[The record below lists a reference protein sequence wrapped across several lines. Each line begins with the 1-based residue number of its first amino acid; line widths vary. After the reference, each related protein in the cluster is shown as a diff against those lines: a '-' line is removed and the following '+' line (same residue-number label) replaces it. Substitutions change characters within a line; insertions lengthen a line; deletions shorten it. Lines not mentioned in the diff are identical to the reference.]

1 VATLALV
8 LVLVLGACA
17 HSPGRDAASAR
28 VTLGP
33 FTSTVAP
40 ATTTTGVP
48 APVAPVSWS
57 ACGGLQCGS
66 VTVPLDY
73 ADPGLGTIQIAVAR
87 HPATDPAARIGSL
100 VINPG
105 GPGGSGINDLPTELR
120 VFTPE
125 ILARFDVV
133 SFDPR
138 GVQRSSPVEC
148 NSGESGGP
156 GPPGPLPDPVPT
168 TPDTQQA
175 LVSND
180 EAYAGQCES
189 MSGRV
194 LPFVG
199 TVDTA
204 KDLDV
209 IRRALG
215 DPLLTFVG
223 HSYGTL
229 LGATYAQLFP
239 THVRAMVLDGAIDP
253 ALSSA
258 QMIIDQS
265 KGFEGVLDDFLT
277 WCATSCAWRP
287 GGDAKASLLALVA
300 QSRAHRIPGGGGR
313 SAGPGE
319 MYDALLDALYARS
332 FWPSLAGAL
341 TQAAAGNAS
350 GVLGLSDSYLR
361 NGSTNAV
368 DAETAIDCLDH
379 PTARD
384 TSAYPSLAS
393 QAAAQAPVFG
403 PLLAWGLLGCALW
416 PVPPT
421 RTVAPVTAPG
431 APPIV
436 VVGATK
442 DPATPYVWA
451 QHLASELQRG
461 ALVTWQG
468 ENHVAYFY
476 SGCVRAIDQ
485 AYLVDGTVPAAGTVC
500 RD

>member
-1 VATLALV
+1 
-8 LVLVLGACA
+8 
-17 HSPGRDAASAR
+17 
-28 VTLGP
+28 
-33 FTSTVAP
+33 
-40 ATTTTGVP
+40 
-48 APVAPVSWS
+48 
-57 ACGGLQCGS
+57 
-66 VTVPLDY
+66 
-73 ADPGLGTIQIAVAR
+73 
-87 HPATDPAARIGSL
+87 
-100 VINPG
+100 
-105 GPGGSGINDLPTELR
+105 
-120 VFTPE
+120 
-125 ILARFDVV
+125 
-133 SFDPR
+133 
-138 GVQRSSPVEC
+138 
-148 NSGESGGP
+148 
-156 GPPGPLPDPVPT
+156 VPT
-168 TPDTQQA
+168 TPDTQYA

-180 EAYAGQCES
+180 QAYAGQCES
-189 MSGRV
+189 QSGRV

-209 IRRALG
+209 IRQALG
-215 DPLLTFVG
+215 DAHLTFVG

-265 KGFEGVLDDFLT
+265 KGFEGVLDDFLA
-277 WCATSCAWRP
+277 WCASVGCAWRT
-287 GGDAKASLLALVA
+287 GGDPKAALLALVD

-313 SAGPGE
+313 TAGPGE
-319 MYDALLDALYARS
+319 FYDALLDALYARS
-332 FWPSLAGAL
+332 YWPSLAGAL
-341 TQAAAGNAS
+341 AQAANGNAG

-379 PTARD
+379 PTSRD
-384 TSAYPSLAS
+384 VSSYPSLAS

-403 PLLAWGLLGCALW
+403 PLLAWGLLGCAVW
-416 PVPPT
+416 PVPSTRPVGPT
-421 RTVAPVTAPG
+421 DAAGVA
-431 APPIV
+431 PIV

-461 ALVTWQG
+461 ALVTWEG
-468 ENHVAYFY
+468 ENHVAYYY
-476 SGCVRAIDQ
+476 SACVRALDQ
-485 AYLVDGTVPAAGTVC
+485 AYLVDGTVPPAGTVC